1 MLDLNN
7 IQISIHLLMFWIHLR
22 WLTEKKTNNYIVWFV
37 YISEIYSPAKEG
49 NPDVCFRSS
58 FLRNSEN
65 EAGVTSSPALAG
77 ENSKIPAPLSRIS
90 SSEESSKDMD
100 IAGPSSPSRSRLR
113 RRVREG
119 WKLNSGTWSSC
130 PVKQS
135 SDHLMSLTSSS
146 TWVMGHLYCVT
157 LFPFEINNVNEF
169 KTYLFFSTEYNN
181 FLSSSVF

>member
-1 MLDLNN
+1 
-7 IQISIHLLMFWIHLR
+7 MFWIHLR
-22 WLTEKKTNNYIVWFV
+22 WLKEKIEHQYCVILYLLYPTRWMVLISSKPKKIYIKEIRCFV
-37 YISEIYSPAKEG
+37 FFVLFLTIYSSEIYSPAKEG

-135 SDHLMSLTSSS
+135 SDHLLSLTFRNKQ
-146 TWVMGHLYCVT
+146 WKWL
-157 LFPFEINNVNEF
+157 
-169 KTYLFFSTEYNN
+169 
-181 FLSSSVF
+181 